1 MNIQRLQKE
10 LVKKIVLI
18 SEGVDIEINGK
29 EALKIIN
36 ELKDH
41 INDSIVVGGVD
52 NNQSFT
58 ALDCVI
64 IADSQGN
71 DSSISE
77 RSRVGNRA
85 LKILEDAIR
94 NFEGKTLRELGGE
107 QDNPYDQSEFQKVV
121 LEQGIKELVQK
132 GLDFEQRLQ
141 WVGDLLQASNER
153 IETLKDRIQIFEQ
166 MPKQELQDLKQMIQ
180 KIVDLKEAS
189 AQGLRVLSEVLLG
202 ERILSSMKEVQ
213 EVRALVQSS
222 EQSMQTLAKVLE
234 QEPQTLRDSNRR
246 ITKKEICSLCIFTL
260 GLGLFYLAHKSRNV
274 VLDVIGLGCAVWSGE
289 IFLESLRERQVSKN
303 LENST
308 VQPGIE
314 ERRPTLG

>member
-1 MNIQRLQKE
+1 MNIQRLQEE
-10 LVKKIVLI
+10 LVEKIVLI
-18 SEGVDIEINGK
+18 SEEVDSEANGK

-36 ELKDH
+36 ELKNR
-41 INDSIVVGGVD
+41 INESIVVG
-52 NNQSFT
+52 NQFFT

-77 RSRVGNRA
+77 RVRVNNNI

-94 NFEGKTLRELGGE
+94 SFDGKTFRELGVE
-107 QDNPYDQSEFQKVV
+107 QDNPYNQSEFRDAA
-121 LEQGIKELVQK
+121 LNQGIEELIRK
-132 GLDFEQRLQ
+132 GLDFGQRLQ
-141 WVGDLLQASNER
+141 WMSDLLQASNER
-153 IETLKDRIQIFEQ
+153 IETLEDRIQIFEQ

-189 AQGLRVLSEVLLG
+189 AQGVRVLSEVLLG

-246 ITKKEICSLCIFTL
+246 ITKKEICSLCIFAL
-260 GLGLFYLAHKSRNV
+260 GLGLFYLAHKSRNG
-274 VLDVIGLGCAVWSGE
+274 VLDVIGVGCAVWSGG
-289 IFLESLRERQVSKN
+289 IFLESLRERQVGKN